1 MVHKTREITETTIT
15 DVETDESV
23 ASNGNRATLSGVPYT
38 HPDPEREKH
47 LMSLVDETWPDI
59 EETIHFLRDN

>member
-1 MVHKTREITETTIT
+1 MVHKTRDIAEIQTEAVENDEPAAVQPSQASS
-15 DVETDESV
+15 DVQ
-23 ASNGNRATLSGVPYT
+23 YT

>member
-1 MVHKTREITETTIT
+1 MVHKTRDITETRIVAVEIDEPIT
-15 DVETDESV
+15 STP
-23 ASNGNRATLSGVPYT
+23 AQAAAGVQYT
-38 HPDPEREKH
+38 HPDPDRETY

>member
-1 MVHKTREITETTIT
+1 MVHKTRDITETKIEA
-15 DVETDESV
+15 VEIGEPIR
-23 ASNGNRATLSGVPYT
+23 SNGVQASAGVRYT
-38 HPDPEREKH
+38 HPDLEREAY

>member
-1 MVHKTREITETTIT
+1 MVHKTRDVTETRIT
-15 DVETDESV
+15 AVETDEL
-23 ASNGNRATLSGVPYT
+23 ATSTSAQALSGVRYV
-38 HPDPEREKH
+38 HPNPEREAY

>member
-1 MVHKTREITETTIT
+1 MVHKTRDITVIQVKAVEI
-15 DVETDESV
+15 DEPV
-23 ASNGNRATLSGVPYT
+23 DLNAAQASSGARYT
-38 HPDPEREKH
+38 HPDPERETY